1 MVKGVHSCCQLT
13 RWEMADP
20 EPSESALELVGTWY
34 LEHKEA
40 GKGAPFEHQG
50 SLYLASPFL

>member
-1 MVKGVHSCCQLT
+1 
-13 RWEMADP
+13 MADP